1 MVQITLAG
9 QFNADVSPC
18 QSTWVSLNAGTTA
31 NIFESINK
39 AVDGDVGGAADAWTD
54 GYAIEVTM
62 QMKKAAICF
71 QAKAGDED
79 GRLLAGGVSARWI
92 RGDAFNPEGN
102 AQDLP
107 EVQGT
112 IGASENWSSAPTA
125 AWRGAKQDDGTYNE
139 GNDVLDALNKGMK
152 VSGKWYQPS
161 ASKSYIN
168 APRYS

>member
-1 MVQITLAG
+1 M
-9 QFNADVSPC
+9 D
-18 QSTWVSLNAGTTA
+18 
-31 NIFESINK
+31 
-39 AVDGDVGGAADAWTD
+39 
-54 GYAIEVTM
+54 
-62 QMKKAAICF
+62 MKKAAICF

-112 IGASENWSSAPTA
+112 IGASENWSSKPSA

-168 APRYS
+168 APRYSAGDVIQSYAGGLEAEEESWNKLTPCMKATLAGASNLIAGAAIAFGAVALM